1 VSTKDSR
8 DSTVA
13 PRFSFIACV
22 RAAGGYD
29 RAVRDVG
36 SIWFFL
42 LAALVALGT
51 FTHLRSMSI
60 ADFTPRNWADL
71 VVCICL
77 TSIYLAFAWAILHRA
92 SSVAR
97 SEGILPSLT
106 AFVGTYLPWSFLLFA
121 SDQDPEGDNSISV
134 VFLLIG
140 TVATVMVIFYL
151 GRSFSI
157 VPQAHRLVR
166 EGPYSFV
173 RNPLYLAEEV
183 ALLGSLLKFYSPVTL
198 ALFIAHGTLQVGRI
212 LFEEKLLRRTFPD
225 YDDYARSTSRLI
237 PYVW

>member
-1 VSTKDSR
+1 
-8 DSTVA
+8 
-13 PRFSFIACV
+13 
-22 RAAGGYD
+22 
-29 RAVRDVG
+29 
-36 SIWFFL
+36 
-42 LAALVALGT
+42 
-51 FTHLRSMSI
+51 MSI
-60 ADFTPRNWADL
+60 ADFTPLNWADL
-71 VVCICL
+71 LVRICL

-97 SEGILPSLT
+97 SESILPSLT
-106 AFVGTYLPWSFLLFA
+106 AFVGTYLPWSFVLFA
-121 SDQDPEGDNSISV
+121 SDQNPKGDNSISV

-140 TVATVMVIFYL
+140 TVATVTVMFYL

-183 ALLGSLLKFYSPVTL
+183 ALLGFLLKFYSPVTL
-198 ALFIAHGTLQVGRI
+198 ALFVAHGALQVGRI
-212 LFEEKLLRRTFPD
+212 LFEENLLRRTFPD